1 MSRVIFAGGGTGG
14 HLYPALNIAAAMR
27 AARPGLET
35 VFVGARR
42 GVEARILPEQG
53 VDYRLLPLQPIHR
66 TRVWRNWRL
75 LPALLGSAFGLARL
89 TVRGR
94 PALVVG
100 TGGYASGPACGWAV
114 LTGIPVALQEQN
126 AFPGLATR
134 WLSRFARQVH
144 LGYPEALEH
153 LQPGRRT
160 EVHHHGN
167 PIAPP
172 EREPDR
178 MAARRFFGLRPDS
191 TVLLVVGGS
200 QGSHAINQALL
211 GALERVTGPDTDD
224 TGRAAWRVAD
234 GRRPEGLEILWATGP
249 EHIGPIRTR
258 LESAGVT
265 EWVHAVGY
273 IDAMPKA
280 LASADLAVSRAGAM
294 GTAELLAW
302 GIPSILVPLPTS
314 AADHQ
319 AHNARALE
327 EAGAAVAVPEKELT
341 PGRLWSEIGELTRD
355 ADRRGRMSA
364 RALERARPDATRR
377 IAGDLLRLVEAA

>member
-27 AARPGLET
+27 AARPELET

-42 GVEARILPEQG
+42 GVEARVLPEKG

-66 TRVWRNWRL
+66 SRVWRNWRL
-75 LPALLGSAFGLARL
+75 VPSLLGSVWGLARL
-89 TVRGR
+89 TARGR

-114 LTGIPVALQEQN
+114 MTGIPVALQEQN

-134 WLSRFARQVH
+134 WMSRFARQVH
-144 LGYPEALEH
+144 LGYPEAEAH
-153 LQPGRRT
+153 LRPGKRT

-167 PIAPP
+167 PIASP
-172 EREPDR
+172 EAEADR
-178 MAARRFFGLRPDS
+178 TEVRRFFGLGPDN

-200 QGSHAINQALL
+200 QGSRAINEALL
-211 GALERVTGPDTDD
+211 GALEQGSNGSRPD
-224 TGRAAWRVAD
+224 GV
-234 GRRPEGLEILWATGP
+234 EILWATGP
-249 EHIGPIRTR
+249 AHIETIRAR
-258 LESAGVT
+258 LEAVGVT
-265 EWVHAVGY
+265 DWVHARGY

-280 LASADLAVSRAGAM
+280 LAAADLAVSRAGAM

-302 GIPSILVPLPTS
+302 GVPTILIPLPTA

-327 EAGAAVAVPEKELT
+327 EAGAALALPESALT
-341 PGRLWSEIGELTRD
+341 PDRLWTEITELA
-355 ADRRGRMSA
+355 ADPARRAAMAGRA
-364 RALERARPDATRR
+364 VERARPDAARR
-377 IAGDLLRLVEAA
+377 IAADLLRIVEAT